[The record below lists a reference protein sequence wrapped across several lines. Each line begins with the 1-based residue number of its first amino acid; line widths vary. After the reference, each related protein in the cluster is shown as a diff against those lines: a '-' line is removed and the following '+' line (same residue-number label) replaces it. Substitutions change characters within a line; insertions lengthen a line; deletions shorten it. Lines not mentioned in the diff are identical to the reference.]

1 MQNQTTKYSYA
12 ADAATLKSLVEKYPY
27 FSHAN
32 FLLLKQTDVQ
42 DKNYAAIA
50 AKTALHF
57 DNPYLLDLQL
67 NAAEFAEHH
76 AQPVATIEEAPI
88 AKAEPII
95 TEASAVTELSTDEDF
110 LATDD
115 VKIEA
120 SEVETKAQTA
130 LPGEELPK
138 IPSLKMEAVKEDAPL
153 FEPLYSTDYFASQGI
168 RLSDNVPA
176 TDRVSLQLRS
186 FTDWLKT
193 MKKLHPTEMEKSTG
207 GTAIDATV
215 QNLAEKS
222 NREEEIITEAMAE
235 VFIQQG
241 KPAKAREIYEKLS
254 LLNPAKNAYFAAKL
268 NELS

>member
-1 MQNQTTKYSYA
+1 MQNQTTIYSYA
-12 ADAATLKSLVEKYPY
+12 ADAAALKNLVEKYPY
-27 FSHAN
+27 FSHAH

-42 DKNYAAIA
+42 DKDYAAIA

-67 NAAEFAEHH
+67 NAAEYAEQPSH
-76 AQPVATIEEAPI
+76 PVATMEEAPT
-88 AKAEPII
+88 AQVEEMI
-95 TEASAVTELSTDEDF
+95 TEASAVTALSANEDNRAMDEVKMETTD
-110 LATDD
+110 A
-115 VKIEA
+115 
-120 SEVETKAQTA
+120 ETEMQTA
-130 LPGEELPK
+130 LPGEDLPK

-168 RLSDNVPA
+168 RLSDAVPA

-193 MKKLHPTEMEKSTG
+193 MKKLHPTDMEKSTG

>member
-1 MQNQTTKYSYA
+1 MQNQTTIYSYA
-12 ADAATLKSLVEKYPY
+12 SDAAALKNLVEKYPY
-27 FSHAN
+27 FSHAH

-42 DKNYAAIA
+42 DKDYAAIA

-67 NAAEFAEHH
+67 NAAEYAE
-76 AQPVATIEEAPI
+76 QSSQQVATLEEAPT
-88 AKAEPII
+88 AQVEEMI
-95 TEASAVTELSTDEDF
+95 TEASAVSELNTDEDNR
-110 LATDD
+110 ATAE
-115 VKIEA
+115 VKLEKTEA
-120 SEVETKAQTA
+120 EPEMQTA
-130 LPGEELPK
+130 LPGEDLPK
-138 IPSLKMEAVKEDAPL
+138 ILSPKMEAIKEDAPL

-168 RLSDNVPA
+168 RLSDAVPP

-193 MKKLHPTEMEKSTG
+193 MKKLHPTEMEK
-207 GTAIDATV
+207 TAAAKALDINV